1 MKIYYDSETD
11 SLYMEMG
18 DGQPDRVVELADGI
32 NLDTTPDG
40 QLIGLEILE
49 ASSKIDLSTIMSY
62 TLDLGNTQI
71 NLSDN
76 RTATA

>member
-18 DGQPDRVVELADGI
+18 DGQPDGVVELADGI

-76 RTATA
+76 RTAVA

>member
-18 DGQPDRVVELADGI
+18 SGEADGVIELADGI

-40 QLIGLEILE
+40 HLIGLEILE
-49 ASSKIDLSTIMSY
+49 ASKKIDLSTIMSY
-62 TLDLGNTQI
+62 SLDLGNTQQP
-71 NLSDN
+71 LN
-76 RTATA
+76 RIAGGHL

>member
-1 MKIYYDSETD
+1 MKIYYDNETD

-18 DGQPDRVVELADGI
+18 KGEPDGVVELADGI
-32 NLDTTPDG
+32 NLNTTPDG
-40 QLIGLEILE
+40 HLIGLEILD

-71 NLSDN
+71 KHTDN
-76 RTATA
+76 RTAA